1 MKERQRK
8 KVSKKESV
16 RINGKGKMDGRT
28 DGEKNTQIED
38 RNINTYRQVKL
49 TKQQDIS

>member
-1 MKERQRK
+1 MKERQ
-8 KVSKKESV
+8 KKESKKQRKCTNKWERKV
-16 RINGKGKMDGRT
+16 GRT

-49 TKQQDIS
+49 TKKKDIS